1 VHQKGAKSAREE
13 AVVFDTVL
21 VANRGEIACRVI
33 QTLRRMGI
41 RAVAVYS
48 DADADAPHV
57 AAADV
62 AVRIESYLAIPAVID
77 AARATGAQAVHPGY
91 GFLSENTAFA
101 AACEEAG
108 VVFVGPP
115 SSAIEAMGD
124 KIRAK
129 QTVAKAGVP
138 VVPGS
143 DGAGLD
149 DSALALAVEQVGYPV
164 LLKPSAGGGGKG
176 MREVHRADDLADA
189 IASARREARGSFGD
203 DTLLVERL
211 IRNPRHIEIQVM
223 ADTHGNVIHLSER
236 ECSLQRRHQKIIEEA
251 PSPLLTD
258 EQRAAMGAAAV
269 EAARAVGYTGAGT
282 VEFIVDGHDP
292 DQWFFMEM
300 NTRLQVEHPVTEE
313 IYGADLV
320 EMQLRVAA
328 GATQPWGTPRRRGH
342 AIEARIYAETA
353 SIIDGAAAFLP
364 TGGRILR
371 LRWPDG
377 VRVDAGVVEGGVVG
391 STYDPMLAKVIV
403 WARDR
408 DEALRGLEAALRN
421 TVLLGVDTNI
431 GFLRALVADPDVR
444 AGRLDTGL
452 VGRRIDALATA
463 DLPPDVL
470 PAAAVHA
477 LAELEP
483 AGPLVDPFDVPGGW
497 RVGAPAWTTWRMAVS
512 GQDPLEV
519 RAQGR
524 AADATVEVDPPGRPR
539 GDTADTER
547 QEGHPAATRVRAR
560 GTLIG
565 DTLTVTLDGV
575 TRAYTVALDG
585 DTLWLG
591 RDGHAWAV
599 HEQGPV
605 DAVAAETAGAG
616 GPVRS
621 PMPGTVTVVEVAEGQ
636 AVTAGDRLV
645 VVEAMKMEHVLIA
658 PVDGVVRDL
667 RAAAGAT
674 VAKDAVLL
682 TIDTEEQ

>member
-1 VHQKGAKSAREE
+1 
-13 AVVFDTVL
+13 VFDTVL

-33 QTLRRMGI
+33 KTLRRMGI
-41 RAVAVYS
+41 RAVAVFS
-48 DADADAPHV
+48 DADAEAPHV
-57 AAADV
+57 RLADV

-108 VVFVGPP
+108 IVFVGPP

-176 MREVHRADDLADA
+176 MREVHQASELAEA

-223 ADTHGNVIHLSER
+223 ADTHGNVIHLGER

-258 EQRAAMGAAAV
+258 EQREAMGAAAV

-320 EMQLRVAA
+320 ETQVRVAA
-328 GATQPWGTPRRRGH
+328 GEAEPWGTPRRRGH
-342 AIEARIYAETA
+342 AVEARIYAE
-353 SIIDGAAAFLP
+353 DPAAGFLP

-371 LRWPDG
+371 LRWPEG
-377 VRVDAGVVEGGVVG
+377 VRVDAGVAEGGVVG
-391 STYDPMLAKVIV
+391 SAYDPMLAKVIV
-403 WARDR
+403 WAPTR
-408 DEALRGLEAALRN
+408 DEALRGLHAALGD
-421 TVLLGVDTNI
+421 TVLLGLDTNI
-431 GFLRALVADPDVR
+431 GFLRALLADPDVR

-452 VGRRIDALATA
+452 VGRRIDALTA
-463 DLPPDVL
+463 VDVPPDVL

-483 AGPLVDPFDVPGGW
+483 SGPVVDPFDVPGGW
-497 RVGAPAWTTWRMAVS
+497 RVGAPAWTTWRMAVA
-512 GQDPLEV
+512 GRDPVEV
-519 RAQGR
+519 RARGR
-524 AADATVEVDPPGRPR
+524 ATDAVVQVGPPGRQQ
-539 GDTADTER
+539 GDTADTQRPEC
-547 QEGHPAATRVRAR
+547 HPADTRA
-560 GTLIG
+560 GGGITG
-565 DTLTVTLDGV
+565 DTLTVTVDGV
-575 TRAYTVALDG
+575 TRAYAVALDG

-591 RDGHAWAV
+591 RDGGTWAV

-605 DAVAAETAGAG
+605 DAVAAETTGAG

-621 PMPGTVTVVEVAEGQ
+621 PMPGTVTLVEVADGQ
-636 AVTAGDRLV
+636 TVTAGDRLV
-645 VVEAMKMEHVLIA
+645 VVEAMKMEHVLTA

-667 RAAAGAT
+667 RAKAGAT

-682 TIDTEEQ
+682 SVDVEER

>member
-1 VHQKGAKSAREE
+1 M
-13 AVVFDTVL
+13 FDTVL

-33 QTLRRMGI
+33 KTLRRMGI
-41 RAVAVYS
+41 RAVAVFS
-48 DADADAPHV
+48 DADAEAPHV
-57 AAADV
+57 RLADV

-108 VVFVGPP
+108 IVFVGPP

-176 MREVHRADDLADA
+176 MREVHQASELAEA

-211 IRNPRHIEIQVM
+211 IRNPRHIEIQVV
-223 ADTHGNVIHLSER
+223 ADTHGNVIHLGER

-258 EQRAAMGAAAV
+258 EQREAMGAAAV

-313 IYGADLV
+313 VYGIDLV
-320 EMQLRVAA
+320 ETQVRVAA
-328 GATQPWGTPRRRGH
+328 GEAEPWGTPRRRGH
-342 AIEARIYAETA
+342 AVEARIYAE
-353 SIIDGAAAFLP
+353 DPAAGFLP

-371 LRWPDG
+371 LRWPEG
-377 VRVDAGVVEGGVVG
+377 VRVDAGVAEGGVVG
-391 STYDPMLAKVIV
+391 SAYDPMLAKVIV
-403 WARDR
+403 WAPTR
-408 DEALRGLEAALRN
+408 DEALRGLHAALGD
-421 TVLLGVDTNI
+421 TVLLGLDTNI
-431 GFLRALVADPDVR
+431 GFLRALLADPDVR

-452 VGRRIDALATA
+452 VGRRIDALTA
-463 DLPPDVL
+463 VDVPPDVL

-483 AGPLVDPFDVPGGW
+483 SGPVVDPFDVPGGW
-497 RVGAPAWTTWRMAVS
+497 RVGAPAWTTWRMAVA
-512 GQDPLEV
+512 GRDPVEV
-519 RAQGR
+519 RARGR
-524 AADATVEVDPPGRPR
+524 ATDAVVQVGPPGRQQ
-539 GDTADTER
+539 GDTADTQRPEC
-547 QEGHPAATRVRAR
+547 HPADTRAGG
-560 GTLIG
+560 GTTG
-565 DTLTVTLDGV
+565 DTLTVTVDGV
-575 TRAYTVALDG
+575 TRTYAVALDG

-591 RDGHAWAV
+591 RDGGTWAV

-605 DAVAAETAGAG
+605 DAVAAETTGAG

-621 PMPGTVTVVEVAEGQ
+621 PMPGTVTLVEVADGQ
-636 AVTAGDRLV
+636 TVTAGDRLV
-645 VVEAMKMEHVLIA
+645 VVEAMKMEHVLTA

-667 RAAAGAT
+667 RAKAGAT

-682 TIDTEEQ
+682 SVDVEER

>member
-1 VHQKGAKSAREE
+1 MPRHR
-13 AVVFDTVL
+13 T
-21 VANRGEIACRVI
+21 C
-33 QTLRRMGI
+33 
-41 RAVAVYS
+41 
-48 DADADAPHV
+48 

-108 VVFVGPP
+108 IVFVGPP

-176 MREVHRADDLADA
+176 MREVHQASELAEA

-223 ADTHGNVIHLSER
+223 ADTHGNVIHLGER

-258 EQRAAMGAAAV
+258 EQREAMGAAAV

-320 EMQLRVAA
+320 ETQVRVAA
-328 GATQPWGTPRRRGH
+328 GEAEPWGTPRRRGH
-342 AIEARIYAETA
+342 AVEARIYAEDPA
-353 SIIDGAAAFLP
+353 RGLPAHRRADPAAALARGRA
-364 TGGRILR
+364 GGRGRRRGRGRGQR
-371 LRWPDG
+371 LRPDARQG
-377 VRVDAGVVEGGVVG
+377 DRLGPRRATRRCAGC
-391 STYDPMLAKVIV
+391 D
-403 WARDR
+403 
-408 DEALRGLEAALRN
+408 AALGE
-421 TVLLGVDTNI
+421 TVLLGLDTNI
-431 GFLRALVADPDVR
+431 GFLRALLADPDVR

-452 VGRRIDALATA
+452 VGRRIDALTA
-463 DLPPDVL
+463 VDVPPDVL

-483 AGPLVDPFDVPGGW
+483 SGPVVDPFDVPGGW
-497 RVGAPAWTTWRMAVS
+497 RVGAPAWTTWRMAVA
-512 GQDPLEV
+512 GRDPVEV
-519 RAQGR
+519 RARGR
-524 AADATVEVDPPGRPR
+524 AADA
-539 GDTADTER
+539 
-547 QEGHPAATRVRAR
+547 
-560 GTLIG
+560 
-565 DTLTVTLDGV
+565 
-575 TRAYTVALDG
+575 
-585 DTLWLG
+585 
-591 RDGHAWAV
+591 
-599 HEQGPV
+599 
-605 DAVAAETAGAG
+605 
-616 GPVRS
+616 
-621 PMPGTVTVVEVAEGQ
+621 VVEVRPPVALRD
-636 AVTAGDRLV
+636 TAADPR
-645 VVEAMKMEHVLIA
+645 
-658 PVDGVVRDL
+658 RR
-667 RAAAGAT
+667 RAAGRGGQPQLRHRRGRRPRRSRRRAGGRRRDGGRGRAARRGGAGA
-674 VAKDAVLL
+674 ARAG
-682 TIDTEEQ
+682 ERAP

>member
-1 VHQKGAKSAREE
+1 MFKKI
-13 AVVFDTVL
+13 L
-21 VANRGEIACRVI
+21 IANRGEIACRVI
-33 QTLRRMGI
+33 KTAKKLGI
-41 RAVAVYS
+41 ATVAVCS
-48 DADADAPHV
+48 EADRDALHVELADEFVPIGPAPS
-57 AAADV
+57 
-62 AVRIESYLAIPAVID
+62 RESYLVADKII
-77 AARATGAQAVHPGY
+77 AAAKSTGAEAIHPGY

-108 VVFVGPP
+108 IVFVGPP

-149 DSALALAVEQVGYPV
+149 DAALSLAVEQVGYPV

-176 MREVHRADDLADA
+176 MREVHQASELAEA

-223 ADTHGNVIHLSER
+223 ADTHGNVIHLGER

-258 EQRAAMGAAAV
+258 AQREAMGAAAV

-320 EMQLRVAA
+320 ETQVRVAA
-328 GATQPWGTPRRRGH
+328 GEAEPWGTPRRRGH
-342 AIEARIYAETA
+342 AVEARIYAE
-353 SIIDGAAAFLP
+353 DPAAGFLP

-377 VRVDAGVVEGGVVG
+377 VRVDAGVAEGGVVG
-391 STYDPMLAKVIV
+391 SAYDPMLAKVIV
-403 WARDR
+403 WAPTR
-408 DEALRGLEAALRN
+408 DEALRGLHAALGD
-421 TVLLGVDTNI
+421 TVLLGLDTNI
-431 GFLRALVADPDVR
+431 GFLRALLADPDVR

-452 VGRRIDALATA
+452 VGRRIDALTA
-463 DLPPDVL
+463 VDVPPDVL

-483 AGPLVDPFDVPGGW
+483 SGPVVDPFDVPGGW
-497 RVGAPAWTTWRMAVS
+497 RVGAPAWTTWRMAVA
-512 GQDPLEV
+512 GRDPVEV
-519 RAQGR
+519 RARGR
-524 AADATVEVDPPGRPR
+524 ATDAVVQVGPPGRQQ
-539 GDTADTER
+539 GDTADTQRPEC
-547 QEGHPAATRVRAR
+547 HPADTRA
-560 GTLIG
+560 GGGITG
-565 DTLTVTLDGV
+565 DTLTVTVDGV
-575 TRAYTVALDG
+575 TRAYAVALDG

-591 RDGHAWAV
+591 RDGGTWAV

-605 DAVAAETAGAG
+605 DAVAAETTGAG

-621 PMPGTVTVVEVAEGQ
+621 PMPGTVTLVEVADGQ
-636 AVTAGDRLV
+636 TVTAGDRLV
-645 VVEAMKMEHVLIA
+645 VVEAMKMEHVLTA

-667 RAAAGAT
+667 RAKAGAT

-682 TIDTEEQ
+682 SVDVEER